1 MSGGG
6 CVSTTTAELRD
17 RSAAPKGVW
26 PAVIYMHGR
35 AGIWTGTKCRINF
48 LARNGYAAIAPAS
61 FARKKYPRS
70 PGDREEHDVVGA

>member
-6 CVSTTTAELRD
+6 CVSTTIAELRD

-26 PAVIYMHGR
+26 PAVIYMHCC
-35 AGIWTGTKCRINF
+35 AGIWPGTKGRINF
-48 LARNGYAAIAPAS
+48 LARNEYAALAPAS

-70 PGDREEHDVVGA
+70 SDVRDQHDVVSA